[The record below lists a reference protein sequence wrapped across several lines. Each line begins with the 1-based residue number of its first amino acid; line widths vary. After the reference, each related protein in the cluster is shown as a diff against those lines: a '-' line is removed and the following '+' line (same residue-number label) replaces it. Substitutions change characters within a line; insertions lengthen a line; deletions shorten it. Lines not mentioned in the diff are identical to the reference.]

1 MPQTLARH
9 QPHLTVLLLTPCL
22 QTGYF
27 NEGCERLSSG
37 RPSYAARC
45 FQQAVDGGHAAAH
58 AALAFMHYGTYVG
71 IPNDG
76 PGQDDPIHE
85 LACAGARMGCIH
97 SKGALAACL
106 MEGVGAPKDNRRG
119 VQLAIESAAA
129 GSNAACMG
137 NTH

>member
-1 MPQTLARH
+1 MPQTLARY

-27 NEGCERLSSG
+27 NEGCEQLSSG

-71 IPNDG
+71 IPND
-76 PGQDDPIHE
+76 PGRIHE
-85 LACAGARMGCIH
+85 LASAGARMRCLH
-97 SKGALAACL
+97 SK
-106 MEGVGAPKDNRRG
+106 
-119 VQLAIESAAA
+119 
-129 GSNAACMG
+129 
-137 NTH
+137 